1 MVNVLS
7 VLVHDALK
15 INTEI
20 TIFFVLSEW
29 MFLTFRILIAI
40 VLDIINEGINDY
52 CIHFIMNILK
62 FIICVDLL
70 SKNTSTISFCFI
82 VYSALFTLKFF
93 LYL

>member
-52 CIHFIMNILK
+52 CIHFIMNI
-62 FIICVDLL
+62 
-70 SKNTSTISFCFI
+70 
-82 VYSALFTLKFF
+82 
-93 LYL
+93 